1 MRTIAAKISRAIIS
15 AYERASDTIKLKF
28 AKKEKIEQTPEEI
41 AEQKKLHRH
50 RIRIIHKH
58 LIQALGSASAF
69 LMFFIIFGTGAIA
82 AARFFAPTIKGQQF
96 IQEHIDG
103 AKLGNVGTLHVKGF
117 KGDFFTKFSADSF
130 SLSDKNGVWIDGKNI
145 NVDWNP
151 ISLFIRKV
159 HISSATASLVT
170 IYRKPEIEKS
180 KRKLSISMEIDKIIT
195 PIETKPE
202 FSVKPGLWG
211 SALSLEIK
219 RNQDIKV
226 DGALLNAQ
234 RNGDSALFH
243 IVLRE
248 KHPFEVDIDAHEANG
263 GSLSG
268 MLGLNANLPLI
279 IKAKIYASV
288 KKGNVDIYGQ
298 NGNAQFAKF
307 AGAWNEDGGKI
318 DGNAN
323 LRASKYTHFIANAF
337 GDNTKLNA
345 NWSKKPNQLLGGN
358 SNQQNLNIEMVGN
371 QSLARLNGVVDFEA
385 RKTNGPIKTTIKIG
399 NLGAL
404 IGAKNINLGNFGFD
418 GFITGA
424 QKDINL
430 VGNYAINNIGIDKVS
445 YNRLDGDLK
454 FKFANNSIDGDINL
468 EAFGRLED
476 QIISQLFGANPK
488 AEIGIIIK
496 NSDLVFKNIKLRG
509 NAIKVDAKGGMGL
522 LGQSQFSGSAEVGAL
537 AVTKNA
543 LSGAFVGTFNARQI
557 RDSAGFVFDVKAHG
571 EKLATKLDVV
581 NHFLGNSPK
590 LDGQVSISSQGLD
603 FNSFKLYG
611 NDVVFDGKGNGRPN
625 PFADLSGKVQLGPKF
640 LEIFKIKTSA
650 SGTFQFLGL
659 GTNDGFKLKADLN
672 GKNFETEV
680 AILNKYFTQTP
691 HISGTLLLQPHNVVL
706 ENGNLISSQIKANLG
721 GQLAG
726 KEGFILNGNWQMLVP
741 FYLGNFE
748 VSGNPSGTGSIIGPE
763 KGPMINVSSKLNQ
776 LNFQNFSVKN
786 ANVSANI
793 NLAQHPIFTEITLLG
808 STDFGPVQ
816 GKARVSGNDNNT
828 EISNITLN
836 GAGINAVGSAN
847 FIKGKPPI
855 ADFAFII
862 GKGLVLRDGQ
872 LKGGLRITKIGND
885 TFAKINANGQN
896 FAIQGQDLYFSNLSI
911 NGEGKLENLSLATQ
925 FSTTGALPINFN
937 GRTNFKHVG
946 MFSTLS
952 ISGSGNALG
961 RNYITQTPIE
971 FMFSER
977 KTKGRGSLAISAGQ
991 NQEAGYLDFDLDQA
1005 GGEFT
1010 TNAKM
1015 RNINLAILQRDFAG
1029 NFSGQMQL
1037 HGNNGQLDG
1046 SMEGDVSG
1054 ARPKGLG
1061 AQMGLDGK
1069 ISTKLQNNIMRLDVN
1084 AKNAQG
1090 LKIDANVNLPT
1101 ISSSAPLHLAIDT
1114 RAQMGG
1120 HVKINGE
1127 VRPLTDLIF
1136 AGERTLTGNIDLES
1150 DLAGSIA
1157 NPQMNGKMSITNG
1170 NFREPRIGLSLSQL
1184 NINSD
1189 IVNDKIL
1196 ISQLKSKDKNGGE
1209 LSGQGAISFSKLAN
1223 SNFDIYARKFRLID
1237 SDVAHVD
1244 VSGAVKIE
1252 SNDGQIGKMG
1262 GDLKIDY
1269 AEFSPHALSANHVA
1283 SLDVTEINLPASR
1296 QVTSQNSQTRN
1307 SNLKIPEFA
1316 LDVNLRA
1323 NNGVF
1328 IRGRG
1333 LNLELS
1339 LNSHIGGTLAKPDL
1353 NGTAKVYRGE
1363 YEYGGRSFEFAD
1375 RGTITL
1381 ATNPNNI
1388 RLNLE
1393 ATRVANNL
1401 TAKIEIKGTAAHPLI
1416 ELTSVPDLPKDEI
1429 LAQVLFGRARSQL
1442 SPLETVELATSLA
1455 ALAGGGGFD
1464 VIGNLREIVRL
1475 DRLVFAN
1482 TASGE
1487 ISIAGG
1493 KYLSR
1498 QVYIELIS
1506 EGTQGISTN
1515 VEWRPKPSTAI
1526 ISKVGASGDSKISI
1540 RWRHEIK

>member
-1 MRTIAAKISRAIIS
+1 MRTFAAKISRAIIS
-15 AYERASDTIKLKF
+15 AYERATEAVKLKF
-28 AKKEKIEQTPEEI
+28 AKKEQTEQTPEDI

-58 LIQALGSASAF
+58 LVQAIGSASAF
-69 LMFFIIFGTGAIA
+69 LMFFIIAGTGAIT
-82 AARFFAPTIKGQQF
+82 AARFFAPTIKGQEF

-103 AKLGNVGTLHVKGF
+103 AKLGNAGILHVKGF
-117 KGDFFTKFSADSF
+117 RGDIFTKFTADSF

-159 HISSATASLVT
+159 HISSASASLIT
-170 IYRKPEIEKS
+170 IYRKPEFEKS

-195 PIETKPE
+195 PIETKAD

-211 SALSLEIK
+211 SAFSLEIR
-219 RNQDIKV
+219 RNHDIKI
-226 DGALLNAQ
+226 DGALLNAR
-234 RNGDSALFH
+234 RNGDRALFH
-243 IVLRE
+243 VFLRE
-248 KHPFEVDIDAHEANG
+248 KHPFEVDIDAQEANG

-279 IKAKIYASV
+279 VKAKIYASV

-307 AGAWNEDGGKI
+307 NGAWNENGGKI

-337 GDNTKLNA
+337 GDNTKLNS
-345 NWSKKPNQLLGGN
+345 NWSKKSNQLLGGT
-358 SNQQNLNIEMVGN
+358 SSLQNLNIEMVGN
-371 QSLARLNGVVDFEA
+371 QSLARLNGLVDFEA
-385 RKTNGPIKTTIKIG
+385 RKTSGPIKAALKIG

-404 IGAKNINLGNFGFD
+404 IGAKNINLGNFSFD
-418 GFITGA
+418 GFLTGA
-424 QKDINL
+424 IKDINL
-430 VGNYAINNIGIDKVS
+430 VGNYAINNIAINKVA

-468 EAFGRLED
+468 EAFGRQNDEIL
-476 QIISQLFGANPK
+476 SQLFGTNPK
-488 AEIGIIIK
+488 AELGIIIK
-496 NSDLVFKNIKLRG
+496 NSDLVLKNIKLRG
-509 NAIKVDAKGGMGL
+509 NAIKVDAKGGMGF

-557 RDSAGFVFDVKAHG
+557 NNSTGFIFDLKAHG

-590 LDGQVSISSQGLD
+590 LDGQLSISPQGLD

-640 LEIFKIKTSA
+640 LEIFKIHTSA

-672 GKNFETEV
+672 GKNFSTDVE
-680 AILNKYFTQTP
+680 ILNKYFTQTP
-691 HISGTLLLQPHNVVL
+691 RISGTLLLQPHNVVL
-706 ENGNLISSQIKANLG
+706 ENGNLVSSQIKANLG

-741 FYLGNFE
+741 FYLGGFE

-763 KGPMINVSSKLNQ
+763 KGPIINVNSKLNQ
-776 LNFQNFSVKN
+776 LNFQDFAVKN
-786 ANVSANI
+786 ANVNATI
-793 NLAQHPIFTEITLLG
+793 NLAQHPIATEITLLG
-808 STDFGPVQ
+808 STDFGPIQ
-816 GKARVSGNDNNT
+816 GKAKISGNENST

-836 GAGINAVGSAN
+836 GAGINALGSAN
-847 FIKGKPPI
+847 FVKNKPPV
-855 ADFAFII
+855 ADFAFVI
-862 GKGLVLRDGQ
+862 GKGLILRDGQ

-885 TFAKINANGQN
+885 TFAKVNANGQN
-896 FAIQGQDLYFSNLSI
+896 FAIQGQDLYFTNLSI

-925 FSTTGALPINFN
+925 FSTSGALPINFN

-946 MFSTLS
+946 MFSTIS

-971 FMFSER
+971 FLFSER
-977 KTKGRGSLAISAGQ
+977 KTKGRGSLAISPGQ

-1005 GGEFT
+1005 GDEFT

-1037 HGNNGQLDG
+1037 HGKNGQLDG
-1046 SMEGDVSG
+1046 SLDGDVNG
-1054 ARPKGLG
+1054 ARPKGLS

-1069 ISTKLQNNIMRLDVN
+1069 IISKLQNNIMQLDIN

-1101 ISSSAPLHLAIDT
+1101 ISSSAPLRLAIDT
-1114 RAQMGG
+1114 RAQMVG

-1136 AGERTLTGNIDLES
+1136 AGERTLNGNIDFES

-1157 NPQMNGKMSITNG
+1157 NPQLNGKMSIANG
-1170 NFREPRIGLSLSQL
+1170 NFREPRIGLSLTQL
-1184 NINSD
+1184 NIDSA

-1209 LSGQGAISFSKLAN
+1209 LSGQGAISFSKLSN

-1252 SNDGQIGKMG
+1252 SNDAQIGKMS

-1296 QVTSQNSQTRN
+1296 QIVSQNSQAKN

-1339 LNSHIGGTLAKPDL
+1339 LNSHVGGTLAKPDL

-1381 ATNPNNI
+1381 ATTPNNI

-1393 ATRVANNL
+1393 ATRVANNI
-1401 TAKIEIKGTAAHPLI
+1401 TAKIEVKGTAAHPLI
-1416 ELTSVPDLPKDEI
+1416 ELTSVPNLPKDEI

-1442 SPLETVELATSLA
+1442 SPVETVELATSLA